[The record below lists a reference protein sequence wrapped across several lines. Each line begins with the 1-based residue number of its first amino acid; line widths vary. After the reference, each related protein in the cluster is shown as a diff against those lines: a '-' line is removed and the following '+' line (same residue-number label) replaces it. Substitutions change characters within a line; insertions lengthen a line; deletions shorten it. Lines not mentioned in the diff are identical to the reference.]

1 MVSEECF
8 KNTIN
13 EIYDSINN
21 RKVLRQSFNDILNIG
36 GGVFLTRIEF
46 WNVG

>member
-1 MVSEECF
+1 MVSEEYF

-21 RKVLRQSFNDILNIG
+21 RKVLTQSFNDILNIG
-36 GGVFLTRIEF
+36 GNIS
-46 WNVG
+46 NSH

>member
-21 RKVLRQSFNDILNIG
+21 RKVFTLSYNDILNIG
-36 GGVFLTRIEF
+36 GEYF
-46 WNVG
+46 